1 MSNELKYHYLL
12 DYEKPVPYGNI
23 SLRQIG
29 IAYCSPNTIFAAHPH
44 DNFFELS
51 IPISGKGTIYTN
63 GIPTLVSENDI
74 YVSFPYESHQID
86 ADKNAPL
93 KYYFF
98 AFVVNNETFK
108 TDLYDLK
115 HIQNDPQNRI
125 IKNKRIKNLI
135 QTILSELSLTHEYT
149 QLYLETLFT
158 QILIEL
164 ILSLK
169 NKNTNSFVQPTKN
182 EELCYQIMHYV
193 DTHIP
198 LQSLE
203 ELTSIFHFDYEYLSH
218 IFKETT
224 KQSLSAYYRAK
235 RLEVA
240 RNLIIEGTM
249 TLTEISEKLLYSSL
263 FSFSKSF
270 KQHYGISPS
279 AYIKNP

>member
-1 MSNELKYHYLL
+1 MNELKYHYLL
-12 DYEKPVPYGNI
+12 DYTTPIPYGNI

-29 IAYCSPNTIFAAHPH
+29 IAYCSPNTIVNAHPH
-44 DNFFELS
+44 NNYFELS

-63 GIPTLVSENDI
+63 GVPSLVGENDI
-74 YVSFPYESHQID
+74 YVSFPYDTHQID
-86 ADKNAPL
+86 ADKNSPL

-98 AFVVNNETFK
+98 AFVVENEDFK
-108 TDLYDLK
+108 ADLCALE

-125 IKNKRIKNLI
+125 IKNKTIKDLI
-135 QTILSELSLTHEYT
+135 QTVLSELSLKHEYT

-169 NKNTNSFVQPTKN
+169 NKKTNSFVQPSKN
-182 EELCYQIMHYV
+182 EELCYQIMHYI

-203 ELTSIFHFDYEYLSH
+203 ELTTVFHFDYEYLSH

-224 KQSLSAYYRAK
+224 KQSLSAYYRSK

-279 AYIKNP
+279 AYIKNL